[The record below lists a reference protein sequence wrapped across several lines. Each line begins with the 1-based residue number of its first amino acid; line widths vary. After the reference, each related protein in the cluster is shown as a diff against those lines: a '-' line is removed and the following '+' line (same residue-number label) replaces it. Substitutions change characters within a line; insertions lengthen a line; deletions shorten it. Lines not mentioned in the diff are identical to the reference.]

1 LPCQVEVPLIHS
13 PGGLS
18 CRYPGPAATVA
29 GMPWTYILECAD
41 GSFYVGSTRDL
52 EERVEQHNT
61 GLGAAYTRRRRPVRL
76 AWAAEFERIDEA
88 YEFEK
93 QVQNWSRAKRIALI
107 EGRFDDLPDLA
118 SKSPVPSGGRRR
130 SEREVSHGCSGCSY
144 GCQAAV
150 SRSFDVRMR

>member
-1 LPCQVEVPLIHS
+1 
-13 PGGLS
+13 
-18 CRYPGPAATVA
+18 
-29 GMPWTYILECAD
+29 MPWTYILECAD

-61 GLGAAYTRRRRPVRL
+61 GHGAAYTRRRRPVRL

-107 EGRFDDLPDLA
+107 EGRFDDLPGLA
-118 SKSPVPSGGRRR
+118 SRSPVRRAAAGWGGRAAMEAPVSRRAGPGGRR
-130 SEREVSHGCSGCSY
+130 SSTCG
-144 GCQAAV
+144 
-150 SRSFDVRMR
+150 

>member
-1 LPCQVEVPLIHS
+1 
-13 PGGLS
+13 
-18 CRYPGPAATVA
+18 
-29 GMPWTYILECAD
+29 MPWTYILECAD

-52 EERVEQHNT
+52 DERVEQHNT

-93 QVQNWSRAKRIALI
+93 QVQNWSRAKRMALI

-118 SKSPVPSGGRRR
+118 SKSPVRRAAAAGR
-130 SEREVSHGCSGCSY
+130 SETSATDSP
-144 GCQAAV
+144 V
-150 SRSFDVRMR
+150 SRRAGPGGPALLDLRG